1 MIELSGLHCNSFILH
16 RGYFNHSF
24 LSLNLRNK
32 VSSPDGLPTSWENRT
47 HAKETPYISYYL
59 THQFISSVA
68 FVLPFILFQWM
79 RCSSCC
85 LRLILHCAL
94 GLILFFLLIN
104 SMSLISLLILIISH
118 LTNKHV
124 HKTNNQ
130 NTPRHKAHFLLPDMV
145 RK

>member
-1 MIELSGLHCNSFILH
+1 MLPQADSPLCSGS
-16 RGYFNHSF
+16 HSF
-24 LSLNLRNK
+24 L
-32 VSSPDGLPTSWENRT
+32 P
-47 HAKETPYISYYL
+47 A
-59 THQFISSVA
+59 
-68 FVLPFILFQWM
+68 
-79 RCSSCC
+79 
-85 LRLILHCAL
+85 
-94 GLILFFLLIN
+94 IN